1 MCMFVFDKVK
11 YLKREWRADPVLG
24 LYILGVFRY
33 INQRLS
39 CTKTCPR
46 HTDYTT
52 ATPETKCSEQFNIK
66 FMLSK
71 SYTS

>member
-11 YLKREWRADPVLG
+11 YLKRELRADPVLG

-46 HTDYTT
+46 HTDCTFVTDRQISHCNVTEALKDT
-52 ATPETKCSEQFNIK
+52 AFYS
-66 FMLSK
+66 
-71 SYTS
+71 